1 MGILGWLCV
10 RALMCMCACLCMRVV
25 VNVYVRACV

>member
-1 MGILGWLCV
+1 MGVLGWVCV
-10 RALMCMCACLCMRVV
+10 RAFMCMCACLCMRVV